1 MTSRTAKH
9 NATAA
14 LFGPEFYNFVSGRI
28 RSHNP
33 QLITLIASVA
43 AIDIGEVVLP
53 SSRKMKDAQ
62 SKLWNRAKRSPD
74 FLPYKQVVRND
85 FQKFI
90 VAISNDCREI
100 FNTYGQEFVDFI
112 LGHTELMHRDGVS
125 QRNKQ
130 ILQGIDFYLRVLQD
144 SLRY

>member
-1 MTSRTAKH
+1 MTNRTAKR
-9 NATAA
+9 NTTAA
-14 LFGPEFYNFVSGRI
+14 LFGPEFYDFVNGRI

-33 QLITLIASVA
+33 LLISLIASVA

-100 FNTYGQEFVDFI
+100 FNTYGADFVDFI